1 MWPLAAAI
9 SFLMVAWSGGISR
22 EYPKILNGTNG
33 TNGFLPGG
41 YTCIPHSQPWQAA
54 LQVQGRLLCGGVLV
68 HPKWVLTAAH
78 CLKEGYRVYLGK
90 HVLARVEAGEQV
102 REVARAIPHPRYQSS
117 PTHLNHDHDIM
128 LLELKSSV
136 QLTRHIQT
144 LPLSHHHCLP
154 PGTCCRVSGW
164 GTTTSPQGMHP
175 HGWPVAAQS
184 GRGD

>member
-1 MWPLAAAI
+1 M
-9 SFLMVAWSGGISR
+9 
-22 EYPKILNGTNG
+22 
-33 TNGFLPGG
+33 
-41 YTCIPHSQPWQAA
+41 
-54 LQVQGRLLCGGVLV
+54 
-68 HPKWVLTAAH
+68 
-78 CLKEGYRVYLGK
+78 YLGK

-164 GTTTSPQGMHP
+164 GTTTSPQGTHP
-175 HGWPVAAQS
+175 HGWLAATQNGWGDWGRDGRAGQS
-184 GRGD
+184 RSLYR